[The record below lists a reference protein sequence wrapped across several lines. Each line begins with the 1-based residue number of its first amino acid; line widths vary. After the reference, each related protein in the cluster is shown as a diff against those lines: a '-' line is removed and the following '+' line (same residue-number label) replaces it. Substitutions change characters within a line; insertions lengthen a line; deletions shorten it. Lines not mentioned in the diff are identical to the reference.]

1 VKVEHTAD
9 FAAAF
14 RAAEQSGLPAIIH
27 LKVDPE
33 AITPA
38 TTLTKIREAALAR
51 QH

>member
-1 VKVEHTAD
+1 VQRRRKLLGLD
-9 FAAAF
+9 PP
-14 RAAEQSGLPAIIH
+14 LPATIH

-38 TTLTKIREAALAR
+38 TTLAKIREAALAR